1 MGKLILV
8 TGGARSGK
16 SSFAENIARE
26 LGEKILYIATSLPLD
41 DEMKQ
46 RIQKHRERRPE
57 YWETLEAYSEFDEL
71 PDGVLKDRTGVI
83 LDCITIMVTNIMAEV
98 IEDWDSIDHVKAEET
113 EKAVEREISGL
124 LDTIKASSMPFILVT
139 NEVGMGIVPEY
150 PSARVFRDIAGRVNQ
165 RLASEAD
172 EVYLCVS
179 GIPVRIK

>member
-16 SSFAENIARE
+16 SSFAENIARG

-57 YWETLEAYSEFDEL
+57 WWETLEAYNKFDKL
-71 PDGVLKDRTGVI
+71 PDSVLKDKAGVI

-98 IEDWDSIDHVKAEET
+98 IEDWDSIDQAKAEET
-113 EKAVEREISGL
+113 EKTVEKEISGL
-124 LDTIKASSMPFILVT
+124 LETVRASSVPFILVT

-165 RLASEAD
+165 RLASAAD
-172 EVYLCVS
+172 KVYLCVS